1 MTSLESYFDLTLL
14 RQHETLPE
22 KSSNWLLREINRP
35 TNQLELSRWALNWK
49 RGGDRSIEIERA
61 RNFPCISWPE
71 RPSGSV
77 SSRFE
82 ILSEQIFFVVMNCSS
97 QQRREVWALNRA
109 IFRNWA
115 RRDFSFSAA
124 QLSVSRTCLWLCVTH
139 CTHILQ
145 AINHFVQRC
154 NAYCGALT
162 FHLKLSSRSVARYNR
177 VGRGGGQCSSALCTG
192 SRKIGHRTIAMHCR
206 YSRF

>member
-71 RPSGSV
+71 RPSVSV

-115 RRDFSFSAA
+115 RRDFSFSVWAWPA
-124 QLSVSRTCLWLCVTH
+124 
-139 CTHILQ
+139 
-145 AINHFVQRC
+145 
-154 NAYCGALT
+154 CGSASHTALT
-162 FHLKLSSRSVARYNR
+162 SYKLLITLFNVAMR
-177 VGRGGGQCSSALCTG
+177 
-192 SRKIGHRTIAMHCR
+192 IAVHWL
-206 YSRF
+206 SI

>member
-14 RQHETLPE
+14 RQHESCPTTLPE

-115 RRDFSFSAA
+115 RRDFSFSAWA
-124 QLSVSRTCLWLCVTH
+124 WP
-139 CTHILQ
+139 
-145 AINHFVQRC
+145 A
-154 NAYCGALT
+154 CGSASHTALT
-162 FHLKLSSRSVARYNR
+162 SYKLLITLFNVAMR
-177 VGRGGGQCSSALCTG
+177 
-192 SRKIGHRTIAMHCR
+192 IAVHWL
-206 YSRF
+206 SI

>member
-97 QQRREVWALNRA
+97 RQRREMWALNRA

-115 RRDFSFSAA
+115 RRDFSFSAWVWPA
-124 QLSVSRTCLWLCVTH
+124 CGSVSH
-139 CTHILQ
+139 S
-145 AINHFVQRC
+145 
-154 NAYCGALT
+154 ALT
-162 FHLKLSSRSVARYNR
+162 SHKLLITLFNVAIR
-177 VGRGGGQCSSALCTG
+177 
-192 SRKIGHRTIAMHCR
+192 IAVHWL
-206 YSRF
+206 SI

>member
-14 RQHETLPE
+14 RQHETLLE

-71 RPSGSV
+71 RPSVSV

-115 RRDFSFSAA
+115 RRDFSFSAWA
-124 QLSVSRTCLWLCVTH
+124 WPASGSASH
-139 CTHILQ
+139 S
-145 AINHFVQRC
+145 
-154 NAYCGALT
+154 ALT
-162 FHLKLSSRSVARYNR
+162 SYKVLITLFNVAMRIAVHWLS
-177 VGRGGGQCSSALCTG
+177 
-192 SRKIGHRTIAMHCR
+192 I
-206 YSRF
+206 

>member
-22 KSSNWLLREINRP
+22 KSSNWLLREINRA

-71 RPSGSV
+71 RPSVSV

-115 RRDFSFSAA
+115 RRDFSFSVWAWPA
-124 QLSVSRTCLWLCVTH
+124 
-139 CTHILQ
+139 
-145 AINHFVQRC
+145 
-154 NAYCGALT
+154 CGSASHTALT
-162 FHLKLSSRSVARYNR
+162 SYKLLITLFNVAMR
-177 VGRGGGQCSSALCTG
+177 
-192 SRKIGHRTIAMHCR
+192 IAVHWL
-206 YSRF
+206 SI

>member
-71 RPSGSV
+71 RPSVSV

-115 RRDFSFSAA
+115 RRDFSFSAWA
-124 QLSVSRTCLWLCVTH
+124 WP
-139 CTHILQ
+139 
-145 AINHFVQRC
+145 A
-154 NAYCGALT
+154 CGSASHTALT
-162 FHLKLSSRSVARYNR
+162 SYKLLITLFNVAMR
-177 VGRGGGQCSSALCTG
+177 
-192 SRKIGHRTIAMHCR
+192 IAVHWL
-206 YSRF
+206 SI

>member
-82 ILSEQIFFVVMNCSS
+82 ILSEQIFFVVMNCASR
-97 QQRREVWALNRA
+97 QRREVWALNRA

-115 RRDFSFSAA
+115 RRDFSFSAWA
-124 QLSVSRTCLWLCVTH
+124 WPASGSASHT
-139 CTHILQ
+139 
-145 AINHFVQRC
+145 
-154 NAYCGALT
+154 ALT
-162 FHLKLSSRSVARYNR
+162 SHKLLITLYN
-177 VGRGGGQCSSALCTG
+177 
-192 SRKIGHRTIAMHCR
+192 IAVRIAVHWL
-206 YSRF
+206 SI